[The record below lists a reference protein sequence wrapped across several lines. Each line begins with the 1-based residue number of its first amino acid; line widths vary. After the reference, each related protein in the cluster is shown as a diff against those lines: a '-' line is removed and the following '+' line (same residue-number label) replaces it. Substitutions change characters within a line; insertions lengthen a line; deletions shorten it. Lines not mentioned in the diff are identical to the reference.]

1 MIRHMLVVV
10 ALGVALAG
18 CASKKAPQEAFT
30 LAGVWEPVKAEL
42 GGEDLPVSTF
52 GGATL
57 ELTSDTYAFAGDRG
71 TYELL
76 SAKLLSAKS
85 AGEMDIYGREGPN
98 AGHTIPA
105 IYDLKGDELRICYE
119 LGDGSRPREFATRK
133 GARVLY
139 IRYKR
144 VH

>member
-1 MIRHMLVVV
+1 MIRYLLVVI

-18 CASKKAPQEAFT
+18 CAGKKAAEEVFT
-30 LAGVWEPVKAEL
+30 LAGLWKPVQAEL

-57 ELTSDTYAFAGDRG
+57 ELTPGTYAFAGDHG

-76 SAKLLSAKS
+76 ARLLSRRS
-85 AGEMDIYGREGPN
+85 AGEMDMHGRAGPN

-105 IYDLKGDELRICYE
+105 IYDLNDDELKICYQ
-119 LGDGSRPREFATRK
+119 LGDGSRPKEFATRK

-139 IRYKR
+139 VRYKR
-144 VH
+144 VQ